1 MNLNPRKLIRLAATG
16 GAGLALVQA
25 TQAATILTG
34 TGLANNTQIP
44 SDHGSNAPGTPNITV
59 AWDSAWDAYN
69 KWPNDPGNGVYQH
82 DRGLNDPHTIVFTPD
97 TGYDVVLTSLDLNV
111 WTGGGSTSV
120 DWLVVASSG
129 TTLGSGTWTT
139 ADGTV
144 SNYTIGITGSSS
156 ESLALNLVQT
166 SGDGSYLAMDNL
178 TFDQVP
184 EPASTGLLGAL
195 CLGAMAIRRRK

>member
-1 MNLNPRKLIRLAATG
+1 MDGVVNS
-16 GAGLALVQA
+16 
-25 TQAATILTG
+25 G
-34 TGLANNTQIP
+34 TT
-44 SDHGSNAPGTPNITV
+44 
-59 AWDSAWDAYN
+59 Y
-69 KWPNDPGNGVYQH
+69 
-82 DRGLNDPHTIVFTPD
+82 TIVFTPD
-97 TGYDVVLTSLDLNV
+97 AGYNVVLTSLDINV
-111 WTGGGSTSV
+111 WTDGGETKVAWS
-120 DWLVVASSG
+120 VVASSG

-139 ADGTV
+139 ANGAV

-178 TFDQVP
+178 TFGQVP